1 MKKYEAIHYA
11 AVNPRIVSSTDL
23 WQRRIMVNAP
33 TEKFYYEY
41 FMHRVTR
48 HEYFMR
54 RVTRQNLQ
62 SAGKGGEG
70 GKRSDQ

>member
-1 MKKYEAIHYA
+1 MTFVA
-11 AVNPRIVSSTDL
+11 
-23 WQRRIMVNAP
+23 
-33 TEKFYYEY
+33 EY

-62 SAGKGGEG
+62 SAGEEEEGEG
-70 GKRSDQ
+70 GERPDQ